1 MNEVTGRGGNFM
13 KPILIAI
20 AGGTASGKTTVVE
33 EIINHFQS
41 EEVEVICQ
49 DNYYKQLNEISL
61 EERKKINYDHPNS
74 FDLNLLYA
82 DLKKLIA
89 GKVIYSPVYDF
100 KDHNRKQDEV
110 KEIHPTKVI
119 ILEGIM
125 ALYDK
130 RIREISDILIY
141 VESDPDVRFIR
152 RLKRDIAER
161 GRDLDSVILQ
171 YLSTVKPMYDEYIA
185 PTKRFAD
192 IIIPNDTKHDV
203 AIEILAAKI
212 KDILK

>member
-1 MNEVTGRGGNFM
+1 MIEKVGEDLSM
-13 KPILIAI
+13 KPILITI
-20 AGGTASGKTTVVE
+20 AGGTASGKTTVVD
-33 EIINHFQS
+33 EIINHFQC

-49 DNYYKQLNEISL
+49 DNYYKQLDDMTL

-74 FDLNLLYA
+74 FDLDLLYD
-82 DLKKLIA
+82 DLTKLIS
-89 GKVIYSPVYDF
+89 GEVIYSPVYDF
-100 KDHNRKQDEV
+100 KEHNRKKDEIR
-110 KEIHPTKVI
+110 EIHPTKVI

-141 VESDPDVRFIR
+141 VESDPDIRFIR

-203 AIEILAAKI
+203 AIEVLAAKI

>member
-1 MNEVTGRGGNFM
+1 M

-20 AGGTASGKTTVVE
+20 AGGTASGKTTVVN
-33 EIINHFQS
+33 EIINHFHS
-41 EEVEVICQ
+41 EEVAVLCQ
-49 DNYYKQLNEISL
+49 DNYYKALDDLSL
-61 EERKKINYDHPNS
+61 EERRKINYDHPNS
-74 FDLNLLYA
+74 FDLDLLYN
-82 DLKKLIA
+82 DLSSLIE
-89 GKVIYSPVYDF
+89 GKTIFSPVYDF
-100 KDHNRKQDEV
+100 KEHNRKKNETTEV
-110 KEIHPTKVI
+110 TPKKVI

-125 ALYDK
+125 ALYDSK
-130 RIREISDILIY
+130 IRSLSNILIY

-152 RLKRDIAER
+152 RLKRDIQER
-161 GRDLDSVILQ
+161 GRDLDSVIVQ

>member
-1 MNEVTGRGGNFM
+1 M

-20 AGGTASGKTTVVE
+20 AGGTASGKTTVVD
-33 EIINHFQS
+33 EIIHHF
-41 EEVEVICQ
+41 EGEDVAVLCQ
-49 DNYYKQLNEISL
+49 DNYYKELDDISL

-74 FDLNLLYA
+74 FDLDLLYD
-82 DLKKLIA
+82 DLKKLISGQTIA
-89 GKVIYSPVYDF
+89 SPVYDF
-100 KDHNRKQDEV
+100 KEHNRKKNEV
-110 KEIHPTKVI
+110 KEIVSTKVI

-125 ALYDK
+125 ALYDS
-130 RIREISDILIY
+130 RIRELSDILIY

-152 RLKRDIAER
+152 RLKRDIKER

-171 YLSTVKPMYDEYIA
+171 YLTTVKPMYDEYIA

>member
-1 MNEVTGRGGNFM
+1 M

-20 AGGTASGKTTVVE
+20 AGGTASGKTTVVD

-41 EEVEVICQ
+41 EDVAVICQ
-49 DNYYKQLNEISL
+49 DNYYKLQDDIPL
-61 EERKKINYDHPNS
+61 EARRKINYDHPNS
-74 FDLNLLYA
+74 FDLDLLYEE
-82 DLKKLIA
+82 LSKLIE
-89 GKVIYSPVYDF
+89 GQTIYCPVYDF
-100 KDHNRKQDEV
+100 KEHNRKKYET
-110 KEIHPTKVI
+110 KEINSTKVI

-125 ALYDK
+125 ALYDS
-130 RIREISDILIY
+130 RIRSLSDILIY
-141 VESDPDVRFIR
+141 VESDPDIRFIR
-152 RLKRDIAER
+152 RLKRDIHER
-161 GRDLDSVILQ
+161 GRDLDSVIMQ

-185 PTKRFAD
+185 PTKRYAD